1 MSLPYCLASGSRR
14 NARLALCN
22 QAVRRPLGDRCGP
35 ILEARCVASSSRSS
49 AQVQDEVKQD
59 RREISKLSP
68 EEDELKL
75 GKRARKAVRA
85 RQRKHEERVLREA
98 RNQARAEKRAEKVRT
113 ASTIDHD
120 AGTFTVPRSPILKV
134 RHMLRDEE
142 ASPHRSPAQA
152 DASQEWRQQARSGD
166 ISTPTQGWNGTLFSS
181 HISALLRGF
190 GTLPNTPPVQAVALT
205 GQDALPQR
213 EASSTKARNDDAS
226 ESTSTAPKTSPS
238 SMTKS
243 ERMESQ
249 ARVIFRA
256 IRDARERGMIDED
269 ESFFYPYPEG
279 VPPKDQHGKDT
290 VWLNLGA
297 DPEAWGREIPTVK
310 DRWLEVL
317 SLGLAKEIT
326 PQSEIRR
333 PMGTE
338 EEADAA
344 EQLASQDP
352 LAFEDLVEDYDLE
365 DHERL
370 EQLGDSI
377 VNMSSRLLAYQ
388 SFPDVNEGSL
398 TRLSNYPTQNNFL
411 ALLFQECGLAAR
423 RDELRDELRGAPEVD
438 AQDAG
443 DGLPND
449 TAVKMAAKALEGA
462 EEKEQLP
469 SLIKRDADMFEAYAA
484 AVFLSHGNDF
494 NVVHAWLS
502 HLFRPFQDQAYRFM
516 VQRSEALARLQAARA
531 AAANA
536 SSSSSFS
543 FLNRGSLTPSAT
555 NIAADGLG
563 IKSASVD
570 PSSVSLTALFP
581 DFMRAEK
588 STSPIPTHVL
598 QGGSEAFITDEFL
611 TVAARARRQREERLR
626 EELRLQDQR
635 ELMNMGW
642 FRKGFLNLSKGFRQY
657 VMGKDV
663 VREEEL
669 RMRERIHQQRG
680 LSEKDR
686 ERLRA
691 RERSNAGISI
701 KSTGSKTR
709 TKITGIQEHAPFK
722 KE

>member
-1 MSLPYCLASGSRR
+1 
-14 NARLALCN
+14 
-22 QAVRRPLGDRCGP
+22 
-35 ILEARCVASSSRSS
+35 
-49 AQVQDEVKQD
+49 
-59 RREISKLSP
+59 
-68 EEDELKL
+68 
-75 GKRARKAVRA
+75 
-85 RQRKHEERVLREA
+85 
-98 RNQARAEKRAEKVRT
+98 
-113 ASTIDHD
+113 
-120 AGTFTVPRSPILKV
+120 
-134 RHMLRDEE
+134 
-142 ASPHRSPAQA
+142 
-152 DASQEWRQQARSGD
+152 
-166 ISTPTQGWNGTLFSS
+166 
-181 HISALLRGF
+181 
-190 GTLPNTPPVQAVALT
+190 
-205 GQDALPQR
+205 
-213 EASSTKARNDDAS
+213 
-226 ESTSTAPKTSPS
+226 
-238 SMTKS
+238 
-243 ERMESQ
+243 
-249 ARVIFRA
+249 
-256 IRDARERGMIDED
+256 
-269 ESFFYPYPEG
+269 
-279 VPPKDQHGKDT
+279 
-290 VWLNLGA
+290 
-297 DPEAWGREIPTVK
+297 
-310 DRWLEVL
+310 
-317 SLGLAKEIT
+317 
-326 PQSEIRR
+326 
-333 PMGTE
+333 
-338 EEADAA
+338 
-344 EQLASQDP
+344 
-352 LAFEDLVEDYDLE
+352 
-365 DHERL
+365 
-370 EQLGDSI
+370 
-377 VNMSSRLLAYQ
+377 
-388 SFPDVNEGSL
+388 
-398 TRLSNYPTQNNFL
+398 
-411 ALLFQECGLAAR
+411 
-423 RDELRDELRGAPEVD
+423 
-438 AQDAG
+438 
-443 DGLPND
+443 
-449 TAVKMAAKALEGA
+449 
-462 EEKEQLP
+462 
-469 SLIKRDADMFEAYAA
+469 MFEAYAA

-516 VQRSEALARLQAARA
+516 VQRSEALAKLQAARA
-531 AAANA
+531 ADANA

>member
-1 MSLPYCLASGSRR
+1 
-14 NARLALCN
+14 
-22 QAVRRPLGDRCGP
+22 
-35 ILEARCVASSSRSS
+35 
-49 AQVQDEVKQD
+49 
-59 RREISKLSP
+59 
-68 EEDELKL
+68 
-75 GKRARKAVRA
+75 
-85 RQRKHEERVLREA
+85 
-98 RNQARAEKRAEKVRT
+98 
-113 ASTIDHD
+113 
-120 AGTFTVPRSPILKV
+120 
-134 RHMLRDEE
+134 
-142 ASPHRSPAQA
+142 
-152 DASQEWRQQARSGD
+152 
-166 ISTPTQGWNGTLFSS
+166 
-181 HISALLRGF
+181 
-190 GTLPNTPPVQAVALT
+190 
-205 GQDALPQR
+205 
-213 EASSTKARNDDAS
+213 
-226 ESTSTAPKTSPS
+226 
-238 SMTKS
+238 MTKS

-256 IRDARERGMIDED
+256 IRDARERGIVDED

-317 SLGLAKEIT
+317 SLGLTKEIT
-326 PQSEIRR
+326 PQSQIRR
-333 PMGTE
+333 PMGAE

-344 EQLASQDP
+344 DQLAAQDP

-423 RDELRDELRGAPEVD
+423 RDELRDELRGAPEAD
-438 AQDAG
+438 GQDAG
-443 DGLPND
+443 DGRPND

-462 EEKEQLP
+462 EENEQLP

-536 SSSSSFS
+536 APSSPLS
-543 FLNRGSLTPSAT
+543 FLTRGSLTPSST

-570 PSSVSLTALFP
+570 PSSVSLASLFP
-581 DFMRAEK
+581 DLMRTEK
-588 STSPIPTHVL
+588 STPIPTYAL

-663 VREEEL
+663 AREEEL
-669 RMRERIHQQRG
+669 RMRERINQQRG
-680 LSEKDR
+680 LGEKDR

-691 RERSNAGISI
+691 RERNNAGISI

-709 TKITGIQEHAPFK
+709 TKITGIQEHVSFR